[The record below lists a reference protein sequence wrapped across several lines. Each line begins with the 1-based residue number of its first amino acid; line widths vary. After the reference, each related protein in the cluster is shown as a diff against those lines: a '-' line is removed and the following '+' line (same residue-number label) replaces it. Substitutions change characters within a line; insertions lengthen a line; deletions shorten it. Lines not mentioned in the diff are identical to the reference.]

1 MLSFVPDDASLAS
14 TFVWSATDLNLAG
27 LGIATNKQ
35 ARRRGAV
42 RVAYLALA
50 GELLHGSMLAL
61 PSCRADSGHSAHCQ
75 RQASSARWRCSH
87 RQHECHW

>member
-14 TFVWSATDLNLAG
+14 TFVWSSTDLNLAG

-42 RVAYLALA
+42 HTSSWLGVATLFNAGPAFLACRLWSFRPLPTA
-50 GELLHGSMLAL
+50 SQFCRMAL
-61 PSCRADSGHSAHCQ
+61 FSRSA
-75 RQASSARWRCSH
+75 
-87 RQHECHW
+87 